1 MKLQKIMTAGLAV
14 VAALTFTAACSDGD
28 DGGATGGDAPTS
40 SATSSATDT
49 GGTSVTDPSTPPSAA
64 TLNGLLTTA
73 LDPNVPAS
81 KKTDLV
87 QGSSA
92 DPQLFDKLVKAR
104 QANQGITYKLVP
116 PVIATGNGQ
125 ATVKVQV
132 KLPNVPEQTIDAAIV
147 YDQGKWKLAK
157 TTVCPLLAANN
168 VQSAM
173 CPAAS

>member
-1 MKLQKIMTAGLAV
+1 MKLQKILTAGLAV
-14 VAALTFTAACSDGD
+14 VAALTFTAACSDGS
-28 DGGATGGDAPTS
+28 DGAVDNGPATS
-40 SATSSATDT
+40 SATSTTTDN

-64 TLNGLLTTA
+64 TLNALLTKA

-81 KKTDLV
+81 DKTDLV
-87 QGSSA
+87 QGSEA
-92 DPQLFDKLVKAR
+92 DPQLFDKLVKAKEDL
-104 QANQGITYKLVP
+104 QGVTYQLVP
-116 PVIATGNGQ
+116 PVIASGNGQ
-125 ATVKVQV
+125 ATVKVKV

-173 CPAAS
+173 CPPAS

>member
-1 MKLQKIMTAGLAV
+1 MKLQKILTAGLAV
-14 VAALTFTAACSDGD
+14 VAALTFTAACSDSGD
-28 DGGATGGDAPTS
+28 DGGATADPTSS
-40 SATSSATDT
+40 SATSTPADS

-64 TLNGLLTTA
+64 TLNDLLTKA
-73 LDPNVPAS
+73 LNPDVPAS
-81 KKTDLV
+81 QKTDLV

-92 DPQLFDKLVKAR
+92 DPQLFDKLVKAK
-104 QANQGITYKLVP
+104 QDNPTVTYKLVP

-157 TTVCPLLAANN
+157 TTVCPLLQANN
-168 VQSAM
+168 VASAM
-173 CPAAS
+173 CPAAN

>member
-1 MKLQKIMTAGLAV
+1 MKLQKILTAGLAV
-14 VAALTFTAACSDGD
+14 VAALTFTAACSDSSD
-28 DGGATGGDAPTS
+28 GATEDAAPTS
-40 SATSSATDT
+40 SATSSQVDG
-49 GGTSVTDPSTPPSAA
+49 GGTSVTDPSTPPNAA

-81 KKTDLV
+81 RKTDLV
-87 QGSSA
+87 QGSEA
-92 DPQLFDKLVKAR
+92 DPQLFDKLVKAKEDL
-104 QANQGITYKLVP
+104 QGVTYQLVP
-116 PVIATGNGQ
+116 PVISSGNGQ
-125 ATVKVQV
+125 ATVKVKV

>member
-1 MKLQKIMTAGLAV
+1 MKLQKILTAGLAV

-28 DGGATGGDAPTS
+28 DGGATADPTS
-40 SATSSATDT
+40 SAATSSATDG
-49 GGTSVTDPSTPPSAA
+49 GGTSVTDPSQPPSAT
-64 TLNGLLTTA
+64 TLNGLLEKA

-81 KKTDLV
+81 DKTDLV

-104 QANQGITYKLVP
+104 QDNPGITYQLQA

-125 ATVKVQV
+125 ATVKVKV
-132 KLPNVPEQTIDAAIV
+132 KLPNVPEQTVDAAIV

-157 TTVCPLLAANN
+157 TTVCPLLLANN

-173 CPAAS
+173 CPAAN

>member
-1 MKLQKIMTAGLAV
+1 MKLQKILTAGLAV
-14 VAALTFTAACSDGD
+14 VAALTFTAACSDSSD
-28 DGGATGGDAPTS
+28 DGATADPATS
-40 SATSSATDT
+40 SATSSAADT
-49 GGTSVTDPSTPPSAA
+49 GGTSVTDPSQPPSAA
-64 TLNGLLTTA
+64 TLNVLLEKA
-73 LDPNVPAS
+73 LNPSIPAS
-81 KKTDLV
+81 QKTDLV

-92 DPQLFDKLVKAR
+92 DPQLFDKLVKAK
-104 QANQGITYKLVP
+104 QDNPTVTYRLVP

-132 KLPNVPEQTIDAAIV
+132 KLPNVPEQTVDAAIV

-157 TTVCPLLAANN
+157 TTVCPLLLANN

>member
-14 VAALTFTAACSDGD
+14 VAALTFTAACSDSSD
-28 DGGATGGDAPTS
+28 GATEDAAPTS
-40 SATSSATDT
+40 SATSSATDA
-49 GGTSVTDPSTPPSAA
+49 GGGSVTDPSQPPSAA
-64 TLNGLLTTA
+64 TLNGLLEKA
-73 LDPNVPAS
+73 LNPDVPS
-81 KKTDLV
+81 SQKTDLV

-92 DPQLFDKLVKAR
+92 DPQLFDKLVKAK
-104 QANQGITYKLVP
+104 QDNPTVTYKLVP

-132 KLPNVPEQTIDAAIV
+132 KLPNVPEQTVDAAIV

-157 TTVCPLLAANN
+157 TTVCPLLLANN

-173 CPAAS
+173 CPAAN

>member
-1 MKLQKIMTAGLAV
+1 MKLQKILTAGLAV
-14 VAALTFTAACSDGD
+14 VAALTFTAACSDNSD
-28 DGGATGGDAPTS
+28 GATDNGPATS
-40 SATSSATDT
+40 SATSSVSDS
-49 GGTSVTDPSTPPSAA
+49 GGTSVTDPSTPPNAA
-64 TLNGLLTTA
+64 TLNDLLTKA
-73 LDPNVPAS
+73 LNPDVPAS
-81 KKTDLV
+81 QKTDLV

-92 DPQLFDKLVKAR
+92 DPQLFDKLVKAK
-104 QANQGITYKLVP
+104 QDNPTVTYRLVP

-157 TTVCPLLAANN
+157 TTVCPLLQANN

-173 CPAAS
+173 CTATN

>member
-1 MKLQKIMTAGLAV
+1 MKLQKILTAGLAV
-14 VAALTFTAACSDGD
+14 VAALTFTAACSDSSD
-28 DGGATGGDAPTS
+28 DGATADPAAS
-40 SATSSATDT
+40 SATSSAVDT
-49 GGTSVTDPSTPPSAA
+49 GGTSVTDPSQPPSAA
-64 TLNGLLTTA
+64 TLNGLLEKA
-73 LDPNVPAS
+73 LNPSIPAS
-81 KKTDLV
+81 QKTDLV

-92 DPQLFDKLVKAR
+92 DPQLFDKLVKAK
-104 QANQGITYKLVP
+104 QDNPTVTYRLVP

-132 KLPNVPEQTIDAAIV
+132 KLPNVPEQTVDAAIV

-157 TTVCPLLAANN
+157 TTVCPLLLANN